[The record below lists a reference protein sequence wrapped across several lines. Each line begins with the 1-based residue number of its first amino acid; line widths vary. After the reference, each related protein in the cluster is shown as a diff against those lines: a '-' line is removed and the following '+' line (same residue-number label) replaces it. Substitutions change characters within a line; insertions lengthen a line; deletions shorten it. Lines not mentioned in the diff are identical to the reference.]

1 MFLSEELEKV
11 TKNRVI
17 TGVGD
22 GEKIILASQ
31 FDRLIFLCSS
41 FVLAGK
47 IKRGLEGLGKR
58 VEIVSNARENDDEN
72 DKNLLPFVEAI
83 NNYLAGNLDALIFL
97 PCSMIIK
104 FDLAKFKSI
113 KINKNQNY
121 SLEELTKKL
130 VEYGYE
136 RTSLVSEKGQF
147 ALRGD
152 ILDIF
157 SSNDK
162 PYRVEFF
169 DDLVEN
175 ISVFDPNTMKNIEKL
190 ESVSITLSKLPL
202 GNDNVTSLEG
212 KVILDEP
219 KKVDEEI
226 SLLIQSYSS
235 TSFYNHNNY
244 ENFDSL
250 FAKADVIFDNFQVL
264 KADYYNDKLAG
275 RSYLTDFLALKQ
287 DLIEAKNLNQA
298 ILLFT
303 GQERYKNN
311 LADFLTENGLSY
323 FNYEGQ
329 KLERRNIYITSQN
342 MPYNFSFLKEGIVGI
357 GSDSLYRTANTT
369 FSKSKHS
376 VFYLP
381 KLGDYVVHTFHGIG
395 KCIKIE
401 RMKISDVEKDYFVI
415 EYKNGD
421 ILYLPSEEANT
432 ISAYIGSEQTPKLSS
447 LGGGE
452 FTRLKERVR
461 ASIKEMA
468 ISLVE
473 IYKERASV
481 KGFKFKRDEYLE
493 KQFADAFGYQETPD
507 QLKAIQDVD
516 KDMESDKV
524 MDRLICGDVG
534 FGKTEVALR
543 ASFKCIYNGKQVSLL
558 CPTTILSQ
566 QHYISAKERLEG
578 FGARV
583 EVINR
588 FKTSL
593 QIKEILRRFKEGEI
607 DMLIGTHR
615 LLSSDVEYHDLGLLI
630 LDEEQ
635 RFGVEHKEKIK
646 DKHRNVDVL
655 TLSATPIPRTLNMSL
670 SGIRDISVIE
680 TPPRDRL
687 PIQTYVAEE
696 SDQLLKDVIT
706 RELSRGGQAFVVYNR
721 VESIEEFASHLR
733 KLLPNASIGVA
744 HGQMQER
751 LLENVIDRLYK
762 GQYNVLISTTLIENG
777 INLPLANTMVV
788 IEADRLGLSQLYQLR
803 GRIGRSD
810 RLSYAYLTYIKDK
823 HLTDEAYKR
832 LEAIKEFSQLG
843 SGFKIAMRDLELRGA
858 GNIFGKEQHGHIA
871 KVGYDMFVK
880 LLDEEVKDIKGERV
894 IKKSDVKLEITLSAF
909 ISEDYIADNEQRI
922 VYYTRISELSTRGEI
937 KSLEESLK
945 DGYGQL
951 PKEVDALCHLA
962 YLRNLASIYDVQK
975 IRINKFE
982 ALVFLDKKEDII
994 DQRLAKNLSEFKGKL
1009 VFDSQVKIKF
1019 DWDSSVEEKLN
1030 KMIEFFEKAGKTS
1043 EGTKEN

>member
-1 MFLSEELEKV
+1 MDYFKSDL
-11 TKNRVI
+11 KNLLNCRSI
-17 TGVGD
+17 SGIGE
-22 GEKIILASQ
+22 GEKIVIMQSLSHQ
-31 FDRLIFLCSS
+31 IFLCSS
-41 FVLAGK
+41 FVSAGK
-47 IKRGLEGLGKR
+47 IKRGLESFGKR
-58 VEIVSNARENDDEN
+58 VEIVSSARENEDEN
-72 DKNLLPFVEAI
+72 DKNLLPFIDSI
-83 NNYLAGNLDALIFL
+83 NKYIAGQLDVLIFL

-104 FDLAKFKSI
+104 FDLKKFT
-113 KINKNQNY
+113 KITIEKDKTY
-121 SLEELTKKL
+121 DLTELLDTL
-130 VEYGYE
+130 VSYGYE
-136 RTSLVSEKGQF
+136 RTSIVSSPGEF

-157 SSNDK
+157 TSDSER
-162 PYRVEFF
+162 PYRIEFF

-175 ISVFDPNTMKNIEKL
+175 ISTFDETSMKNIEKKDKFD
-190 ESVSITLSKLPL
+190 IPLSKLPI
-202 GNDNVTSLEG
+202 GDNDVFDLEG
-212 KVILDEP
+212 NHILDEP
-219 KKVDEEI
+219 KKISEEI
-226 SLLIQSYSS
+226 DLLKTSYS
-235 TSFYNHNNY
+235 TMSFYKY
-244 ENFDSL
+244 EYYEDFEVLYS
-250 FAKADVIFDNFQVL
+250 KADMVFDNFQL
-264 KADYYNDKLAG
+264 MRPDYHNEKIASQ
-275 RSYLTDFLALKQ
+275 SYLTDFMALKQ
-287 DLIEAKNLNQA
+287 DLYDFKNLRQGI
-298 ILLFT
+298 ILFA
-303 GQERYKNN
+303 GSERYKKN
-311 LADFLTENGLSY
+311 LADFLTENGLEYSDY
-323 FNYEGQ
+323 KGEKIEIGQ
-329 KLERRNIYITSQN
+329 VYLSSLA
-342 MPYNFSFLKEGIVGI
+342 MPYSFSFLREGVIGI
-357 GSDSLYRTANTT
+357 GCDSLFRTSMTS

-432 ISAYIGSEQTPKLSS
+432 ISAYIGNEETPKLSS

-452 FTRLKERVR
+452 FSRLKDRVR

-468 ISLVE
+468 INLVE
-473 IYKERASV
+473 MYKERSQL
-481 KGFKFKRDEYLE
+481 KGFKFRRDEYLE

-507 QLKAIQDVD
+507 QIKAIADID

-543 ASFKCIYNGKQVSLL
+543 ACFKCIYNGKQVALL

-566 QHYISAKERLEG
+566 QHYMTAKERLEP
-578 FGARV
+578 FGCRV

-588 FKTSL
+588 FKSPS
-593 QIKEILRRFKEGEI
+593 QIKDIIRRNKDGEI
-607 DMLIGTHR
+607 DMLIGTHKI
-615 LLSSDVEYHDLGLLI
+615 LGDSIEFKDLGLLI

-646 DKHRNVDVL
+646 NKHRNVDVL

-687 PIQTYVAEE
+687 PIQTYVSEE
-696 SDQLLKDVIT
+696 NDQLIKDVIS
-706 RELSRGGQAFVVYNR
+706 RELARGGQAFVIYNR

-744 HGQMQER
+744 HGQMHEK
-751 LLENVIDRLYK
+751 LLENVIDRLYQ
-762 GQYNVLISTTLIENG
+762 GIYNVLVSTTLIENG

-823 HLTDEAYKR
+823 HLTDDAYKR

-843 SGFKIAMRDLELRGA
+843 SGFKIAMRDLELRGS

-880 LLDEEVKDIKGERV
+880 LLDEEVKEVKGEKVNKTR
-894 IKKSDVKLEITLSAF
+894 DVKLEISLSAF
-909 ISEDYIADNEQRI
+909 ISEDYIASDEQRI
-922 VYYTRISELSTRGEI
+922 EYYTRISEISSREELSSITQ
-937 KSLEESLK
+937 SLK
-945 DGYGQL
+945 DGYGEL
-951 PKEVDALCHLA
+951 PDEVLNLCKVA
-962 YLRNLASIYDVQK
+962 YLRNLAGHFDLTK
-975 IRINKFE
+975 IRVNKYE
-982 ALVFLDKKEDII
+982 TLVFLNKKEEII
-994 DQRLAKNLSEFKGKL
+994 EERLAKNMAQFSGKL
-1009 VFDSQVKIKF
+1009 VFDKDVKIRF
-1019 DWDSSVEEKLN
+1019 DYSLSVAEKVDKLIN
-1030 KMIEFFEKAGKTS
+1030 FFEMALKS
-1043 EGTKEN
+1043 

>member
-1 MFLSEELEKV
+1 MDYFKSDL
-11 TKNRVI
+11 KNLLNCRSI
-17 TGVGD
+17 SGVGE
-22 GEKIILASQ
+22 GEKIVIMQSLSHQ
-31 FDRLIFLCSS
+31 IFLCSS
-41 FVLAGK
+41 FVSAGK
-47 IKRGLEGLGKR
+47 IKRGLEAFGKR
-58 VEIVSNARENDDEN
+58 VEIVSSARENEDEN
-72 DKNLLPFVEAI
+72 DKNLLPFIDSI
-83 NNYLAGNLDALIFL
+83 NKYIAGQLDVLIFL

-104 FDLAKFKSI
+104 FDLKKFT
-113 KINKNQNY
+113 KITIEKDKNY
-121 SLEELTKKL
+121 DLTKLLDTL
-130 VEYGYE
+130 VSYGYE
-136 RTSLVSEKGQF
+136 RTSIVSSPGEF

-157 SSNDK
+157 TSDSER
-162 PYRVEFF
+162 PYRIEFF

-175 ISVFDPNTMKNIEKL
+175 ISTFDETSMKNIEKKDKFD
-190 ESVSITLSKLPL
+190 IPLSKLPI
-202 GNDNVTSLEG
+202 GDNDVFDLEG
-212 KVILDEP
+212 KHILDEP
-219 KKVDEEI
+219 KKISEEI
-226 SLLIQSYSS
+226 DLLKTSYS
-235 TSFYNHNNY
+235 TMSFYKY
-244 ENFDSL
+244 EYYEDFEVLYS
-250 FAKADVIFDNFQVL
+250 KADMVFDNFQL
-264 KADYYNDKLAG
+264 MRPDYHNEKIASQ
-275 RSYLTDFLALKQ
+275 SYLTDFMALKQ
-287 DLIEAKNLNQA
+287 DLYDFKNLRQGI
-298 ILLFT
+298 ILFA
-303 GQERYKNN
+303 GSERYKKN
-311 LADFLTENGLSY
+311 LADFLTENGLEYSDY
-323 FNYEGQ
+323 KGEKIEIGQ
-329 KLERRNIYITSQN
+329 VYLSSLA
-342 MPYNFSFLKEGIVGI
+342 MPYSFSFLREGVIGI
-357 GSDSLYRTANTT
+357 GCDSLFRTSMTS

-432 ISAYIGSEQTPKLSS
+432 ISAYIGNEETPKLSS

-452 FTRLKERVR
+452 FSRLKDRVR

-468 ISLVE
+468 INLVE
-473 IYKERASV
+473 MYKERSQL
-481 KGFKFKRDEYLE
+481 KGFKFRRDEYLE

-507 QLKAIQDVD
+507 QIKAIADID

-543 ASFKCIYNGKQVSLL
+543 ACFKCIYNGKQVALL

-566 QHYISAKERLEG
+566 QHYMTAKERLEP
-578 FGARV
+578 FGCRV

-588 FKTSL
+588 FKSPS
-593 QIKEILRRFKEGEI
+593 QIKDIIRRNKDGEI
-607 DMLIGTHR
+607 DMLIGTHKI
-615 LLSSDVEYHDLGLLI
+615 LGDSIEFKDLGLLI

-646 DKHRNVDVL
+646 NKHRNVDVL

-687 PIQTYVAEE
+687 PIQTYVSEE
-696 SDQLLKDVIT
+696 NDQLIKDVIS
-706 RELSRGGQAFVVYNR
+706 RELARGGQAFVIYNR

-744 HGQMQER
+744 HGQMHEK
-751 LLENVIDRLYK
+751 LLENVIDRLYQ
-762 GQYNVLISTTLIENG
+762 GIYNVLVSTTLIENG

-823 HLTDEAYKR
+823 HLTDDAYKR

-843 SGFKIAMRDLELRGA
+843 SGFKIAMRDLELRGS

-880 LLDEEVKDIKGERV
+880 LLDEEVKEVKGEKVNKTR
-894 IKKSDVKLEITLSAF
+894 DVKLEISLSAF
-909 ISEDYIADNEQRI
+909 ISEDYIASDEQRI
-922 VYYTRISELSTRGEI
+922 EYYTRISEISSREELSSITQ
-937 KSLEESLK
+937 SLK
-945 DGYGQL
+945 DGYGEL
-951 PKEVDALCHLA
+951 PDEVLNLCKVA
-962 YLRNLASIYDVQK
+962 YLRNLAGHFDLTK
-975 IRINKFE
+975 IRVNKYE
-982 ALVFLDKKEDII
+982 TLVFLDKKEEII
-994 DQRLAKNLSEFKGKL
+994 EERLAKNMAQFSGKL
-1009 VFDSQVKIKF
+1009 VFDKDVKIRF
-1019 DWDSSVEEKLN
+1019 DYSLSVAEKVDKLIN
-1030 KMIEFFEKAGKTS
+1030 FFEMALKS
-1043 EGTKEN
+1043 

>member
-1 MFLSEELEKV
+1 MDYFKSDL
-11 TKNRVI
+11 KNLLNCRSI
-17 TGVGD
+17 SGVGE
-22 GEKIILASQ
+22 GEKIVIMQSLSHQ
-31 FDRLIFLCSS
+31 IFLCSS
-41 FVLAGK
+41 FVSAGK
-47 IKRGLEGLGKR
+47 IKRGLEAFGKR
-58 VEIVSNARENDDEN
+58 VEIVSSARENEDEN
-72 DKNLLPFVEAI
+72 DKNLLPFIDSI
-83 NNYLAGNLDALIFL
+83 NKYIAGQLDVLIFL

-104 FDLAKFKSI
+104 FDLKKFT
-113 KINKNQNY
+113 KITIEKDKNY
-121 SLEELTKKL
+121 DLTKLLDTL
-130 VEYGYE
+130 VSYGYE
-136 RTSLVSEKGQF
+136 RTSIVSSPGEF

-157 SSNDK
+157 TSDSER
-162 PYRVEFF
+162 PYRIEFF

-175 ISVFDPNTMKNIEKL
+175 ISTFDETSMKNIEKKDKFD
-190 ESVSITLSKLPL
+190 IPLSKLPI
-202 GNDNVTSLEG
+202 GDNDVFDLEG
-212 KVILDEP
+212 NHILDEP
-219 KKVDEEI
+219 KKVSEEI
-226 SLLIQSYSS
+226 DLLKTSYS
-235 TSFYNHNNY
+235 TMSFYKY
-244 ENFDSL
+244 EYYEDFEVLYS
-250 FAKADVIFDNFQVL
+250 KADMVFDNFQL
-264 KADYYNDKLAG
+264 IRPDYHNEKIASQ
-275 RSYLTDFLALKQ
+275 SYLTDFMALKQ
-287 DLIEAKNLNQA
+287 DLYDFKNLRQGI
-298 ILLFT
+298 ILFA
-303 GQERYKNN
+303 GSERYKKN
-311 LADFLTENGLSY
+311 LADFLTENGLEYSDY
-323 FNYEGQ
+323 KGEKIEIGQ
-329 KLERRNIYITSQN
+329 VYLSSLA
-342 MPYNFSFLKEGIVGI
+342 MPYSFSFLREGVIGI
-357 GSDSLYRTANTT
+357 GCDSLFRTSMTS

-432 ISAYIGSEQTPKLSS
+432 ISAYIGSEETPKLSS

-452 FTRLKERVR
+452 FSRLKDRVR

-468 ISLVE
+468 INLVE
-473 IYKERASV
+473 MYKERSQL
-481 KGFKFKRDEYLE
+481 KGFKFRRDEYLE

-507 QLKAIQDVD
+507 QIKAIADID

-543 ASFKCIYNGKQVSLL
+543 ACFKCIYNGKQVALL

-566 QHYISAKERLEG
+566 QHYMTAKERLEP
-578 FGARV
+578 FGCRV

-588 FKTSL
+588 FKSPS
-593 QIKEILRRFKEGEI
+593 QIKDIIRRNKDGEI
-607 DMLIGTHR
+607 DMLIGTHKI
-615 LLSSDVEYHDLGLLI
+615 LGDSIEFKDLGLLI

-646 DKHRNVDVL
+646 NKHRNVDVL

-687 PIQTYVAEE
+687 PIQTYVSEE
-696 SDQLLKDVIT
+696 NDQLIKDVIS
-706 RELSRGGQAFVVYNR
+706 RELARGGQAFVIYNR

-744 HGQMQER
+744 HGQMHEK
-751 LLENVIDRLYK
+751 LLENVIDRLYQ
-762 GQYNVLISTTLIENG
+762 GIYNVLVSTTLIENG

-823 HLTDEAYKR
+823 HLTDDAYKR

-843 SGFKIAMRDLELRGA
+843 SGFKIAMRDLELRGS

-880 LLDEEVKDIKGERV
+880 LLDEEVKEVKGEKVNKTR
-894 IKKSDVKLEITLSAF
+894 DVKLEISLSAF
-909 ISEDYIADNEQRI
+909 ISEDYIASDEQRI
-922 VYYTRISELSTRGEI
+922 EYYTRISEISSREELSSITQ
-937 KSLEESLK
+937 SLK
-945 DGYGQL
+945 DGYGEL
-951 PKEVDALCHLA
+951 PDEVLNLCKVA
-962 YLRNLASIYDVQK
+962 YLRNLAGHFDLTK
-975 IRINKFE
+975 IRVNKYE
-982 ALVFLDKKEDII
+982 TLVFLNKKEEII
-994 DQRLAKNLSEFKGKL
+994 EERLAKNMAQFSGKL
-1009 VFDSQVKIKF
+1009 VFDKDVKIRF
-1019 DWDSSVEEKLN
+1019 DYSLSVAEKVDKLIN
-1030 KMIEFFEKAGKTS
+1030 FFEMALKS
-1043 EGTKEN
+1043 

>member
-1 MFLSEELEKV
+1 MDYFKSDL
-11 TKNRVI
+11 KNLLNCRSI
-17 TGVGD
+17 SGIGE
-22 GEKIILASQ
+22 GEKIVIMQSLSHQ
-31 FDRLIFLCSS
+31 IFLCSS
-41 FVLAGK
+41 FVSAGK
-47 IKRGLEGLGKR
+47 IKRGLESFGKR
-58 VEIVSNARENDDEN
+58 VEIVSSARENEDEN
-72 DKNLLPFVEAI
+72 DKNLLPFIDSI
-83 NNYLAGNLDALIFL
+83 NKYIAGQLDVLIFL

-104 FDLAKFKSI
+104 FDLKKFT
-113 KINKNQNY
+113 KITIEKDKNY
-121 SLEELTKKL
+121 DLTKLLDTL
-130 VEYGYE
+130 VSYGYE
-136 RTSLVSEKGQF
+136 RTSIVSSPGEF

-157 SSNDK
+157 TSDSER
-162 PYRVEFF
+162 PYRIEFF

-175 ISVFDPNTMKNIEKL
+175 ISTFDETSMKNIEKKDKFD
-190 ESVSITLSKLPL
+190 IPLSKLPI
-202 GNDNVTSLEG
+202 GDNDVFDLEG
-212 KVILDEP
+212 NHILDEP
-219 KKVDEEI
+219 KKISEEI
-226 SLLIQSYSS
+226 DLLKTSYS
-235 TSFYNHNNY
+235 TMSFYKY
-244 ENFDSL
+244 EYYEDFEVLYS
-250 FAKADVIFDNFQVL
+250 KADMVFDNFQL
-264 KADYYNDKLAG
+264 MRPDYHNEKIASQ
-275 RSYLTDFLALKQ
+275 SYLTDFMALKQ
-287 DLIEAKNLNQA
+287 DLYDFKNLRQGI
-298 ILLFT
+298 ILFA
-303 GQERYKNN
+303 GSERYKKN
-311 LADFLTENGLSY
+311 LADFLTENGLEYSDY
-323 FNYEGQ
+323 KGEKIEIGQ
-329 KLERRNIYITSQN
+329 VYLSSLA
-342 MPYNFSFLKEGIVGI
+342 MPYSFSFLREGVIGI
-357 GSDSLYRTANTT
+357 GCDSLFRTSMTS

-432 ISAYIGSEQTPKLSS
+432 ISAYIGSEETPKLSS

-452 FTRLKERVR
+452 FSRLKDRVR

-468 ISLVE
+468 INLVE
-473 IYKERASV
+473 MYKERSQL
-481 KGFKFKRDEYLE
+481 KGFKFRRDEYLE

-507 QLKAIQDVD
+507 QIKAIADID

-543 ASFKCIYNGKQVSLL
+543 ACFKCIYNGKQVALL

-566 QHYISAKERLEG
+566 QHYMTAKERLEP
-578 FGARV
+578 FGCRV

-588 FKTSL
+588 FKSPS
-593 QIKEILRRFKEGEI
+593 QIKDIIRRNKDGEI
-607 DMLIGTHR
+607 DMLIGTHKI
-615 LLSSDVEYHDLGLLI
+615 LGDSIEFKDLGLLI

-646 DKHRNVDVL
+646 NKHRNVDVL

-687 PIQTYVAEE
+687 PIQTYVSEE
-696 SDQLLKDVIT
+696 NDQLIKDVIS
-706 RELSRGGQAFVVYNR
+706 RELARGGQAFVIYNR

-744 HGQMQER
+744 HGQMHEK
-751 LLENVIDRLYK
+751 LLENVIDRLYQ
-762 GQYNVLISTTLIENG
+762 GIYNVLVSTTLIENG

-823 HLTDEAYKR
+823 HLTDDAYKR

-843 SGFKIAMRDLELRGA
+843 SGFKIAMRDLELRGS

-880 LLDEEVKDIKGERV
+880 LLDEEVKEVKGEKVNKTR
-894 IKKSDVKLEITLSAF
+894 DVKLEISLSAF
-909 ISEDYIADNEQRI
+909 ISEDYIASDEQRI
-922 VYYTRISELSTRGEI
+922 EYYTRISEISSREELSSITQ
-937 KSLEESLK
+937 SLK
-945 DGYGQL
+945 DGYGEL
-951 PKEVDALCHLA
+951 PDEVLNLCKVA
-962 YLRNLASIYDVQK
+962 YLRNLAGHFDLTK
-975 IRINKFE
+975 IRVNKYE
-982 ALVFLDKKEDII
+982 TLVFLNKKEEII
-994 DQRLAKNLSEFKGKL
+994 EERLAKNMAQFSGKL
-1009 VFDSQVKIKF
+1009 VFDKDVKIRF
-1019 DWDSSVEEKLN
+1019 DYSLSVAEKVDKLIN
-1030 KMIEFFEKAGKTS
+1030 FFEMALKS
-1043 EGTKEN
+1043 

>member
-1 MFLSEELEKV
+1 MDYFKSDL
-11 TKNRVI
+11 KNLLNCRSI
-17 TGVGD
+17 SGVGE
-22 GEKIILASQ
+22 GEKIVIMQSLSHQ
-31 FDRLIFLCSS
+31 IFLCSS
-41 FVLAGK
+41 FVSAGK
-47 IKRGLEGLGKR
+47 IKRGLEAFGKR
-58 VEIVSNARENDDEN
+58 VEIVSSARENEDEN
-72 DKNLLPFVEAI
+72 DKNLLPFIDSI
-83 NNYLAGNLDALIFL
+83 NKYIAGQLDVLIFL

-104 FDLAKFKSI
+104 FDLKKFT
-113 KINKNQNY
+113 KITIEKDKNY
-121 SLEELTKKL
+121 DLTKLLDTL
-130 VEYGYE
+130 VSYGYE
-136 RTSLVSEKGQF
+136 RTSIVSSPGEF

-157 SSNDK
+157 TSDSER
-162 PYRVEFF
+162 PYRIEFF

-175 ISVFDPNTMKNIEKL
+175 ISTFDETSMKNIEKKDKFD
-190 ESVSITLSKLPL
+190 IPLSKLPI
-202 GNDNVTSLEG
+202 GDNDVFDLEG
-212 KVILDEP
+212 KHILDEP
-219 KKVDEEI
+219 KKISEEI
-226 SLLIQSYSS
+226 DLLKTSYS
-235 TSFYNHNNY
+235 TMSFYKY
-244 ENFDSL
+244 EYYEDFEVLYS
-250 FAKADVIFDNFQVL
+250 KADMVFDNFQL
-264 KADYYNDKLAG
+264 MRPDYHNEKIASQ
-275 RSYLTDFLALKQ
+275 SYLTDFMALKQ
-287 DLIEAKNLNQA
+287 DLYDFKNLRQGI
-298 ILLFT
+298 ILFA
-303 GQERYKNN
+303 GSERYKKN
-311 LADFLTENGLSY
+311 LADFLTENGLEYSDY
-323 FNYEGQ
+323 KGEKIEIGQ
-329 KLERRNIYITSQN
+329 VYLSSLA
-342 MPYNFSFLKEGIVGI
+342 MPYSFSFLREGVIGI
-357 GSDSLYRTANTT
+357 GCDSLFRTSMTS

-432 ISAYIGSEQTPKLSS
+432 ISAYIGSEETPKLSS

-452 FTRLKERVR
+452 FSRLKDRVR

-468 ISLVE
+468 INLVE
-473 IYKERASV
+473 MYKERSQL
-481 KGFKFKRDEYLE
+481 KGFKFRRDEYLE

-507 QLKAIQDVD
+507 QIKAIADID

-543 ASFKCIYNGKQVSLL
+543 ACFKCIYNGKQVALL

-566 QHYISAKERLEG
+566 QHYMTAKERLEP
-578 FGARV
+578 FGCRV

-588 FKTSL
+588 FKSPS
-593 QIKEILRRFKEGEI
+593 QIKDIIRRNKDGEI
-607 DMLIGTHR
+607 DMLIGTHKI
-615 LLSSDVEYHDLGLLI
+615 LGDSIEFKDLGLLI

-646 DKHRNVDVL
+646 NKHRNVDVL

-687 PIQTYVAEE
+687 PIQTYVSEE
-696 SDQLLKDVIT
+696 NDQLIKDVIS
-706 RELSRGGQAFVVYNR
+706 RELARGGQAFVIYNR

-744 HGQMQER
+744 HGQMHEK
-751 LLENVIDRLYK
+751 LLENVIDRLYQ
-762 GQYNVLISTTLIENG
+762 GIYNVLVSTTLIENG

-823 HLTDEAYKR
+823 HLTDDAYKR

-843 SGFKIAMRDLELRGA
+843 SGFKIAMRDLELRGS

-880 LLDEEVKDIKGERV
+880 LLDEEVKEVKGEKVNKTR
-894 IKKSDVKLEITLSAF
+894 DVKLEISLSAF
-909 ISEDYIADNEQRI
+909 ISEDYIASDEQRI
-922 VYYTRISELSTRGEI
+922 EYYTRISEISSREELSSITQ
-937 KSLEESLK
+937 SLK
-945 DGYGQL
+945 DGYGEL
-951 PKEVDALCHLA
+951 PDEVLNLCKVA
-962 YLRNLASIYDVQK
+962 YLRNLAGHFDLTK
-975 IRINKFE
+975 IRVNKYE
-982 ALVFLDKKEDII
+982 TLVFLNKKEEII
-994 DQRLAKNLSEFKGKL
+994 EERLAKNMAQFSGKL
-1009 VFDSQVKIKF
+1009 VFDKDVKIRF
-1019 DWDSSVEEKLN
+1019 DYSLSVAEKVDKLIN
-1030 KMIEFFEKAGKTS
+1030 FFEMALKS
-1043 EGTKEN
+1043 

>member
-1 MFLSEELEKV
+1 MDYFKSDL
-11 TKNRVI
+11 KNLLNCRSI
-17 TGVGD
+17 SGVGE
-22 GEKIILASQ
+22 GEKIVIMQSLSHQ
-31 FDRLIFLCSS
+31 IFLCSS
-41 FVLAGK
+41 FVSAGK
-47 IKRGLEGLGKR
+47 IKRGLEAFGKR
-58 VEIVSNARENDDEN
+58 VEIVSSARENEDEN
-72 DKNLLPFVEAI
+72 DKNLLPFIDSI
-83 NNYLAGNLDALIFL
+83 NKYISGQLDVLIFL

-104 FDLAKFKSI
+104 FDLKKFT
-113 KINKNQNY
+113 KITIEKDKTY
-121 SLEELTKKL
+121 DLTELLDTL
-130 VEYGYE
+130 VSYGYE
-136 RTSLVSEKGQF
+136 RTSIVSSPGEF

-157 SSNDK
+157 TSDSER
-162 PYRVEFF
+162 PYRIEFF

-175 ISVFDPNTMKNIEKL
+175 ISTFDETSMKNIEKKDKFD
-190 ESVSITLSKLPL
+190 IPLSKLPI
-202 GNDNVTSLEG
+202 GDNDVFDLEG
-212 KVILDEP
+212 NHILDEP
-219 KKVDEEI
+219 KKISEEI
-226 SLLIQSYSS
+226 DLLKTSYS
-235 TSFYNHNNY
+235 TMSFYKY
-244 ENFDSL
+244 EYYEDFEVLYS
-250 FAKADVIFDNFQVL
+250 KADMVFDNFQL
-264 KADYYNDKLAG
+264 IRPDYHNEKIASQ
-275 RSYLTDFLALKQ
+275 SYLTDFMALKQ
-287 DLIEAKNLNQA
+287 DLYDFKNLRQGI
-298 ILLFT
+298 ILFA
-303 GQERYKNN
+303 GSERYKKN
-311 LADFLTENGLSY
+311 LADFLTENGLEYSDY
-323 FNYEGQ
+323 KGEKIEIGQ
-329 KLERRNIYITSQN
+329 VYLSSLA
-342 MPYNFSFLKEGIVGI
+342 MPYSFSFLREDVIGI
-357 GSDSLYRTANTT
+357 GCDSLFRTSMTS

-432 ISAYIGSEQTPKLSS
+432 ISAYIGSEETPKLSS

-452 FTRLKERVR
+452 FSRLKDRVR

-468 ISLVE
+468 INLVE
-473 IYKERASV
+473 MYKERSQL
-481 KGFKFKRDEYLE
+481 KGFKFRRDEYLE

-507 QLKAIQDVD
+507 QIKAIADID

-543 ASFKCIYNGKQVSLL
+543 ACFKCIYNGKQVALL

-566 QHYISAKERLEG
+566 QHYMTAKERLEP
-578 FGARV
+578 FGCRV

-588 FKTSL
+588 FKSPS
-593 QIKEILRRFKEGEI
+593 QIKDIIRRNKDGEI
-607 DMLIGTHR
+607 DMLIGTHKI
-615 LLSSDVEYHDLGLLI
+615 LGDSIEFKDLGLLI

-646 DKHRNVDVL
+646 NKHRNVDVL

-687 PIQTYVAEE
+687 PIQTYVSEE
-696 SDQLLKDVIT
+696 NDQLIKDVIS
-706 RELSRGGQAFVVYNR
+706 RELARGGQAFVIYNR

-744 HGQMQER
+744 HGQMHEK
-751 LLENVIDRLYK
+751 LLENVIDRLYQ
-762 GQYNVLISTTLIENG
+762 GIYNVLVSTTLIENG

-823 HLTDEAYKR
+823 HLTDDAYKR

-843 SGFKIAMRDLELRGA
+843 SGFKIAMRDLELRGS

-880 LLDEEVKDIKGERV
+880 LLDEEVKEVKGEKVNKTR
-894 IKKSDVKLEITLSAF
+894 DVKLEISLSAF
-909 ISEDYIADNEQRI
+909 ISEDYIASDEQRI
-922 VYYTRISELSTRGEI
+922 EYYTRISEISSREDLASITQ
-937 KSLEESLK
+937 SLK
-945 DGYGQL
+945 DGYGEL
-951 PKEVDALCHLA
+951 PDEVLNLCKVA
-962 YLRNLASIYDVQK
+962 YLRNLAGHFDLTK
-975 IRINKFE
+975 IRVNKYE
-982 ALVFLDKKEDII
+982 TLVFLDKKEEII
-994 DQRLAKNLSEFKGKL
+994 EERLAKNMAQFSGKL
-1009 VFDSQVKIKF
+1009 VFDKDVKIRF
-1019 DWDSSVEEKLN
+1019 DYSLSVAEKVDKLIN
-1030 KMIEFFEKAGKTS
+1030 FFEMALKS
-1043 EGTKEN
+1043 